1 MFSINSVLT
10 GSCMPVIRACSTCG
24 QKNRVPAKYL
34 ANTGRCGACKSPLP
48 PIAEPLAVDDALF
61 DEVVQNAPVPIL
73 VDFWAEWCA
82 PCRAAAPEVARTAAD
97 MAGKAIVLK
106 VDTEKYQ
113 QLAARFQVRGI
124 PSFAVFFGGR
134 PVMQQA
140 GLVSHEQMEQWLRS
154 AAPVSA

>member
-1 MFSINSVLT
+1 
-10 GSCMPVIRACSTCG
+10 
-24 QKNRVPAKYL
+24 
-34 ANTGRCGACKSPLP
+34 
-48 PIAEPLAVDDALF
+48 
-61 DEVVQNAPVPIL
+61 
-73 VDFWAEWCA
+73 
-82 PCRAAAPEVARTAAD
+82 